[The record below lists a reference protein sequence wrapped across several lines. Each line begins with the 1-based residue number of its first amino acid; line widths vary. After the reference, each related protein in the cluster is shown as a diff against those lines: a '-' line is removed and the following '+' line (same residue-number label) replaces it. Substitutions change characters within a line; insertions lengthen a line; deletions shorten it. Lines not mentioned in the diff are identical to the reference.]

1 MVRDKIEDEKQ
12 HISFVLVHLGKKPI
26 PDYVWDCIRQ
36 IRLFNDNP
44 IYLIVNI
51 YNIGINL
58 PKVLRYKVR
67 LVYAETLIPSSVH
80 KKYQK
85 NTSNKWFWRFTTER
99 FFFVSELMQ
108 KRGLCNVLHLEN
120 DNLIY
125 CRVDDYLE
133 QFQNLNG
140 DQMIGVTRDSNHRC
154 IGGIVYI
161 PAKEALDGYLAFVAE
176 NPELN
181 DMQSLSDYLETQQ
194 CSYLPV
200 VYDEYES
207 THEMT
212 NQLGQS
218 LEEKYH
224 FSACSKSFGAVF
236 DAAALGQ
243 YIGGID
249 KIHNSGDSR
258 GFINETACYNPKLMG
273 CEWRI
278 IEGKKVPV
286 IQGEDYF
293 YRVFNLHMHCK
304 ELYKY
309 LSKE

>member
-1 MVRDKIEDEKQ
+1 
-12 HISFVLVHLGKKPI
+12 
-26 PDYVWDCIRQ
+26 
-36 IRLFNDNP
+36 
-44 IYLIVNI
+44 
-51 YNIGINL
+51 
-58 PKVLRYKVR
+58 
-67 LVYAETLIPSSVH
+67 
-80 KKYQK
+80 
-85 NTSNKWFWRFTTER
+85 
-99 FFFVSELMQ
+99 
-108 KRGLCNVLHLEN
+108 
-120 DNLIY
+120 
-125 CRVDDYLE
+125 
-133 QFQNLNG
+133 
-140 DQMIGVTRDSNHRC
+140 MIGVTRDSNHRC

-212 NQLGQS
+212 NQLGQA

-249 KIHNSGDSR
+249 KIHNSGDTR

-304 ELYKY
+304 ELYRY